1 MLTVRWNLKRN
12 GGNFNMEY
20 TNESEEIII
29 NCGAFGY
36 KADVIASLLRTDVL
50 IIENAM
56 LNDSEF
62 IKLYKFGNDMA
73 NYKIDL
79 KLFEMAKSGD
89 IKAMQAFQAKRLIN
103 NGED

>member
-1 MLTVRWNLKRN
+1 MVEVLKI
-12 GGNFNMEY
+12 EY
-20 TNESEEIII
+20 SNENEEIII

-36 KADVIASLLRTDVL
+36 KADVIASLLRIDLSV
-50 IIENAM
+50 IENAM
-56 LNDSEF
+56 VNDNQF

-73 NYKIDL
+73 NYKLDL

>member
-1 MLTVRWNLKRN
+1 MVEVLKI
-12 GGNFNMEY
+12 EY
-20 TNESEEIII
+20 SIENEEIII

-36 KADVIASLLRTDVL
+36 KADVIASLLRIDLSV
-50 IIENAM
+50 IENAM
-56 LNDSEF
+56 VYDNQF

-73 NYKIDL
+73 NYKLDL

>member
-1 MLTVRWNLKRN
+1 MVEVLKI
-12 GGNFNMEY
+12 EY
-20 TNESEEIII
+20 SNENEEIII

-36 KADVIASLLRTDVL
+36 KADVIASLLRIDLFV
-50 IIENAM
+50 IENAM
-56 LNDSEF
+56 VNDNQF

-73 NYKIDL
+73 NYKLDL

>member
-1 MLTVRWNLKRN
+1 MVEVLKI
-12 GGNFNMEY
+12 EY
-20 TNESEEIII
+20 TNENEEIII

-36 KADVIASLLRTDVL
+36 KADVIASLLRIDLSV
-50 IIENAM
+50 IENAM
-56 LNDSEF
+56 VNDNEF

-73 NYKIDL
+73 NYKLDL
-79 KLFEMAKSGD
+79 KLFEIAKSGD

>member
-1 MLTVRWNLKRN
+1 MVEVLKI
-12 GGNFNMEY
+12 EY
-20 TNESEEIII
+20 SNENEEIII

-36 KADVIASLLRTDVL
+36 KADVIASLLRIDFSV
-50 IIENAM
+50 IENAM
-56 LNDSEF
+56 VNDNEF

-73 NYKIDL
+73 NYKLDL

>member
-1 MLTVRWNLKRN
+1 MVEVLKI
-12 GGNFNMEY
+12 EY
-20 TNESEEIII
+20 TNENEEIII

-36 KADVIASLLRTDVL
+36 KSDVIASLLRIDLSV
-50 IIENAM
+50 IENAM
-56 LNDSEF
+56 VNDNQF

-73 NYKIDL
+73 NYKLDL

>member
-1 MLTVRWNLKRN
+1 MVEVLKI
-12 GGNFNMEY
+12 EY
-20 TNESEEIII
+20 SNENEEIII

-36 KADVIASLLRTDVL
+36 KADVISSLLRIDLSV
-50 IIENAM
+50 IENAM
-56 LNDSEF
+56 VNDNQF

-73 NYKIDL
+73 NYKLDL

>member
-1 MLTVRWNLKRN
+1 MVEVLKI
-12 GGNFNMEY
+12 EY
-20 TNESEEIII
+20 SNENEEIII

-36 KADVIASLLRTDVL
+36 KADVIASLLRIDLSV
-50 IIENAM
+50 IENAM
-56 LNDSEF
+56 VNDKEF

-73 NYKIDL
+73 NYKLDL

>member
-1 MLTVRWNLKRN
+1 MVEVLKI
-12 GGNFNMEY
+12 EY
-20 TNESEEIII
+20 SNENEEIII

-36 KADVIASLLRTDVL
+36 KADVIASLLRIDLSV
-50 IIENAM
+50 IENAM
-56 LNDSEF
+56 VNDNEF

-73 NYKIDL
+73 NYKLDL

>member
-1 MLTVRWNLKRN
+1 MVEVLKI
-12 GGNFNMEY
+12 EY
-20 TNESEEIII
+20 NNENEEIII

-36 KADVIASLLRTDVL
+36 KADVIASLLRIDLSV
-50 IIENAM
+50 IENAM
-56 LNDSEF
+56 VNDNEF

-73 NYKIDL
+73 NYKLDL

>member
-1 MLTVRWNLKRN
+1 
-12 GGNFNMEY
+12 
-20 TNESEEIII
+20 
-29 NCGAFGY
+29 
-36 KADVIASLLRTDVL
+36 
-50 IIENAM
+50 
-56 LNDSEF
+56 
-62 IKLYKFGNDMA
+62 MA

>member
-1 MLTVRWNLKRN
+1 MVEVLKI
-12 GGNFNMEY
+12 EY
-20 TNESEEIII
+20 SNENEEIII

-36 KADVIASLLRTDVL
+36 KADVIASLLRIDLTV
-50 IIENAM
+50 IENAM
-56 LNDSEF
+56 VNDNQF

-73 NYKIDL
+73 NYKLDL

-89 IKAMQAFQAKRLIN
+89 IKAMQAFQAKRFIN

>member
-1 MLTVRWNLKRN
+1 MKKN
-12 GGNFNMEY
+12 GGNFSIEY
-20 TNESEEIII
+20 TNEIEEVII
-29 NCGAFGY
+29 NCGAFAY
-36 KADVIASLLRTDVL
+36 KPDVIASLLKMEVMEIHD
-50 IIENAM
+50 AM
-56 LNDSEF
+56 LNDQKF

-103 NGED
+103 NGEE

>member
-1 MLTVRWNLKRN
+1 MVEVLKI
-12 GGNFNMEY
+12 EY
-20 TNESEEIII
+20 TNENEEIII

-36 KADVIASLLRTDVL
+36 KADVIASLLRIDLSV
-50 IIENAM
+50 IENAM
-56 LNDSEF
+56 VNDNEF
-62 IKLYKFGNDMA
+62 IKLYKFGIDMA
-73 NYKIDL
+73 NYKLDL

>member
-1 MLTVRWNLKRN
+1 MVEVLKI
-12 GGNFNMEY
+12 EY
-20 TNESEEIII
+20 TNENEEIII

-36 KADVIASLLRTDVL
+36 KLDVIASLLRIDLSV
-50 IIENAM
+50 IENAM
-56 LNDSEF
+56 VNDNQF

-73 NYKIDL
+73 NYKLDL

>member
-1 MLTVRWNLKRN
+1 MVEVLKI
-12 GGNFNMEY
+12 EY
-20 TNESEEIII
+20 SNENEEIII

-36 KADVIASLLRTDVL
+36 KADVIASLLKIDLSV
-50 IIENAM
+50 IENAM
-56 LNDSEF
+56 VNDNEF

-73 NYKIDL
+73 NYKLDL

>member
-1 MLTVRWNLKRN
+1 MV
-12 GGNFNMEY
+12 
-20 TNESEEIII
+20 
-29 NCGAFGY
+29 
-36 KADVIASLLRTDVL
+36 
-50 IIENAM
+50 
-56 LNDSEF
+56 NDIEF

>member
-1 MLTVRWNLKRN
+1 MVEVLKI
-12 GGNFNMEY
+12 EY
-20 TNESEEIII
+20 TNENEEIII

-36 KADVIASLLRTDVL
+36 KADVIASLLRIDLSV
-50 IIENAM
+50 IENAM
-56 LNDSEF
+56 VNDNEF

-73 NYKIDL
+73 NYKLDL

>member
-1 MLTVRWNLKRN
+1 MLTLRWNLKKN

-20 TNESEEIII
+20 SNEIEEIII

-36 KADVIASLLRTDVL
+36 KPDVIASLLKLEIHIVHD
-50 IIENAM
+50 AM
-56 LNDSEF
+56 DFDKKF
-62 IKLYKFGNDMA
+62 IKLYNFGHNMA

-89 IKAMQAFQAKRLIN
+89 IKAMQAFQAKKMMN

>member
-1 MLTVRWNLKRN
+1 MVEVLKI
-12 GGNFNMEY
+12 EY
-20 TNESEEIII
+20 TKENEEIII

-36 KADVIASLLRTDVL
+36 KADVIASLLRIDLSV
-50 IIENAM
+50 IEKAM
-56 LNDSEF
+56 VNDKEF
-62 IKLYKFGNDMA
+62 MKLYKFGNDMA
-73 NYKIDL
+73 NYKLDL